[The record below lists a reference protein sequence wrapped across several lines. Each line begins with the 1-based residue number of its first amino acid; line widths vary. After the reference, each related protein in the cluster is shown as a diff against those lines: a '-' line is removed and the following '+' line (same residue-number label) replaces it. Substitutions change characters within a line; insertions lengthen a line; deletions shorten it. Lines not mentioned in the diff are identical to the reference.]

1 MAEPGYGAPV
11 ESNEQLIMNNGAE
24 CVITSC
30 KAKGRDQTIV
40 GVFLLCSPCPTKKV
54 HRGFKGMAR
63 STTHAV
69 EATSHN
75 CAMSHKKAE
84 MPSLMSYSLYLL
96 DWALRADIPARPFV
110 I

>member
-1 MAEPGYGAPV
+1 
-11 ESNEQLIMNNGAE
+11 
-24 CVITSC
+24 
-30 KAKGRDQTIV
+30 
-40 GVFLLCSPCPTKKV
+40 
-54 HRGFKGMAR
+54 MAR